1 MRAWDRGDEVLAE
14 RARQRDEADAET
26 LRELEEEGIE
36 LDPAT
41 PGTHRHGDLEHASDH
56 AHPHAHPDPGQ
67 RPVTGIV
74 GAGAVGLAL
83 GIALDRAGWPVGAV
97 ASRDPVRRERFR
109 QHIGSV
115 RAFAEPTA
123 LVDDVELVILA
134 VPDDVVAGLAAS
146 IRLYAGQAIVHTSGV
161 LGADVLAPA
170 LGAGSQAGAF
180 HPLVAFADLDRALAA
195 LPGATVAIEGDDEL
209 AAHLADM
216 AEAIGAVPVRL
227 APGSK
232 AAYHAAAVMAAGGV
246 VALIDVIR
254 EIAAATGLDEAGALR
269 IYLPLLE
276 QTVANARALGVARS
290 LTGPAPRGDAGTIGA
305 APRRARG
312 DGAAAPCPSTA
323 PSSSATSRLPRPV
336 ARWHRMPPNA
346 SGPHLQPTRDAV
358 GCGHAAQHRDPPR
371 GVAGPLCPSGPQG
384 PRAAARAPRLAR
396 VHGRPDASDRA
407 APPLRRPSDG
417 AARPVARPRHRAGA
431 PGARG
436 PAPAR
441 VRDAW
446 TSSDRGGGPRRQSLA
461 PAWRA

>member
-14 RARQRDEADAET
+14 RAAQREVADAET
-26 LRELEEEGIE
+26 LAELEAEGIE

-56 AHPHAHPDPGQ
+56 AHPHAHSEPGQ

-83 GIALDRAGWPVGAV
+83 GIALDRAGWPVQSV
-97 ASRDPVRRERFR
+97 ASRDPARRERFR
-109 QHIGSV
+109 EALGPQV

-134 VPDDVVAGLAAS
+134 VPDDVVAPLAAS

-161 LGADVLAPA
+161 LGADVLAPS

-180 HPLVAFADLDRALAA
+180 HPLVAFADLDRALAS
-195 LPGATVAIEGDDEL
+195 LPGATIAIEGDDDL

-246 VALIDVIR
+246 VALLDVIR
-254 EIAAATGLDEAGALR
+254 EIAAATGLDEAGALD
-269 IYLPLLE
+269 IYMPLLE

-290 LTGPAPRGDAGTIGA
+290 LTGPAPRGDAGTIGLHLDAISATAPDA
-305 APRRARG
+305 ARVYRALLERDVAIAEARG
-312 DGAAAPCPSTA
+312 SLSPEAAGHLRTA
-323 PSSSATSRLPRPV
+323 L
-336 ARWHRMPPNA
+336 
-346 SGPHLQPTRDAV
+346 
-358 GCGHAAQHRDPPR
+358 AA
-371 GVAGPLCPSGPQG
+371 
-384 PRAAARAPRLAR
+384 
-396 VHGRPDASDRA
+396 DR
-407 APPLRRPSDG
+407 
-417 AARPVARPRHRAGA
+417 
-431 PGARG
+431 
-436 PAPAR
+436 
-441 VRDAW
+441 
-446 TSSDRGGGPRRQSLA
+446 
-461 PAWRA
+461 